1 MRAVILQLRTSA
13 ERWQIRPSN
22 LTHSQDSVTEA
33 ELVVPIILLVPGS
46 EGPLWVFGCLP
57 DTDEGVHGGRRPKS
71 LEGGNRG
78 GVRADAGVGLWGICR
93 RHDLVGKIAALQRD
107 LEEEAQCAGIG
118 VDGRLPSFRS
128 TPAAAGTDGHPRRW
142 PCRETGQGNRQSF

>member
-1 MRAVILQLRTSA
+1 MLVHFLDGGYGPNPVARSSPPERPESLR
-13 ERWQIRPSN
+13 
-22 LTHSQDSVTEA
+22 
-33 ELVVPIILLVPGS
+33 
-46 EGPLWVFGCLP
+46 VFGYLP
-57 DTDEGVHGGRRPKS
+57 VSGREGLHGGRRPKS

-118 VDGRLPSFRS
+118 VDSRYRRS
-128 TPAAAGTDGHPRRW
+128 DRRQ
-142 PCRETGQGNRQSF
+142 PQLVPMDILGGGLV